1 MSVVHVANDPVQNII
16 PIKGF
21 SIDVNLFY
29 PNPFFK
35 EAFYQPGEYFNFFI
49 TLDKVTF
56 ETLTRIDQMNLSWT
70 RVAPVLPWMNMSGGF
85 NSTLVFSAQ
94 RSEVDCLNQMDVVL
108 FNEIAERNSSYQ
120 HTRTCQLN
128 TLSETIWTYFKKY
141 FAEYLPRE

>member
-35 EAFYQPGEYFNFFI
+35 EAFDQPGEYFNFFI
-49 TLDKVTF
+49 TSDKVTF
-56 ETLTRIDQMNLSWT
+56 ETLTRIDQMNLS
-70 RVAPVLPWMNMSGGF
+70 WMNMSGGF

-108 FNEIAERNSSYQ
+108 FNEIAERNSIYQ

-128 TLSETIWTYFKKY
+128 TLSETSWTYFKKY